1 MKKIFVLF
9 LSLILLSFAVLP
21 CAAASKKYEI
31 SGIEFSID
39 ESYSVNTDKDLS
51 PSSTVSGLIF
61 VAISKDSHHQIQ
73 CRQTETEFSREMGS
87 FQDLNSETLKPA
99 GQKLF
104 PEGYDTVSLGGTLY
118 LKSATIKDGE
128 ASVVYVTVTEGKLYT
143 FSYFGTDASAIGEFM
158 NSVKL
163 PKAHKSSGLKI
174 VMIILI
180 AIFLLADV
188 VFAVLLIMSF
198 VRDYRRKKME
208 MEQNIVSQYIKIKRR
223 KY

>member
-9 LSLILLSFAVLP
+9 LSLILLLFAVLP

-39 ESYSVNTDKDLS
+39 ESYSVNTEKELA
-51 PSSTVSGLIF
+51 PSSTVKGLVF
-61 VAISKDSHHQIQ
+61 VAISEDSHHQIQ
-73 CRQTETEFSREMGS
+73 GRQTETEFSREIGS
-87 FQDLNSETLKPA
+87 FQNLNSETLKPA
-99 GQKLF
+99 GEKLF
-104 PEGYDTVSLGGTLY
+104 PEGYETVTLGGTLY

-128 ASVVYVTVTEGKLYT
+128 ANVVYVTVTEGKLYT

-163 PKAHKSSGLKI
+163 PTPHKNSGLKI

-180 AIFLLADV
+180 AIFLIADV
-188 VFAVLLIMSF
+188 VFAVFLIMSF